1 MAQRPRQARIQFQS
15 QFRSPGVD
23 TSGAEVM
30 RQLAGL
36 GRTVGQIAETVGR
49 PMVEQEMAEMGAKA
63 AQEARVEDS
72 ETGLVKYQDVARKTY
87 GWGSSAY
94 NAAAAQE
101 TDRLNRAI
109 EKEAKYSARIDSREK
124 IAELAETY
132 KDDPAGFESEVESY
146 IQGTLKATP
155 ENAKLEV
162 EDMIRTQSFATGT
175 KLAKDYTV
183 KQTNKKIDGIVSTVD
198 DFMEEAARNLSGGK
212 PVNAQIAYDSALEAI
227 DDIGKL
233 NPDYD
238 VKGAKEKLGMQFAS
252 SQASASVM
260 DAIDGNDT
268 GPAYAKLEEIA
279 KKPPKGFTPDEW
291 ERTVISKIQ
300 TDLNRK
306 TTRLNNANQAAA
318 AKNAEYVK
326 GVVDSVSLGIEV
338 DDAEFAKAYDLAAT
352 PAQVEALQDA
362 EKVAEYSVS
371 DYRTRQSVLTSAADN
386 PETIDLYRQM
396 AAQEKRIN
404 TSLNK
409 DAFGFAASQGIVQ
422 NPVQLDVLNPDPEA
436 IAERKSQAAL
446 ATVHYGRQVPILTDA
461 EANLLVKA
469 FPEMTSE
476 EQTAMAQAYGADS
489 YIWGMLSDKNAG
501 VYSQAASHPNPN
513 VTQQVFIGL
522 EKMKAPG
529 YKIGEADTK
538 TLTAAFNDLYGKDA
552 FPAQDATDIFNA
564 AMAYYTA
571 SKEPGKVASISD
583 FKKALQDITG
593 QVVSIN
599 GGKTILPFD
608 VNEDDFEAYF
618 DGMTAEELQ
627 IISPMDRT
635 QQQIDNTLDFIRNGR
650 YKQVKGDNAYIVV
663 DKSGMTSIFNADG
676 TPMTFIVNTD
686 SVANIVSEEQRRR
699 SAARQRMVDASI
711 PTVIPFSGVAGQY
724 SVGTFEGLEK

>member
-1 MAQRPRQARIQFQS
+1 MAQRPRQTRLQFEP
-15 QFRSPGVD
+15 QFRPTSID
-23 TSGAEVM
+23 TMAADAM

-36 GRTVGQIAETVGR
+36 GRTMGQVTERIGR
-49 PMVEQEMAEMGAKA
+49 PIVEEEARQAGLEA
-63 AQEARVEDS
+63 AQEARVEDP
-72 ETGLVKYQDVARKTY
+72 ETGLVKYQDVARRTF
-87 GWGSSAY
+87 GWGSDAY
-94 NAAAAQE
+94 NAAASRE
-101 TDRLNRAI
+101 TARLNSAI
-109 EKEAKYSARIDSREK
+109 EKEAKYSARIASREK

-132 KDDPAGFESEVESY
+132 KDDPAGFDSEVESY

-155 ENAKLEV
+155 EGARAEV
-162 EDMIRTQSFATGT
+162 EDMIRAQSFATGT
-175 KLAKDYTV
+175 KLAKNYTV
-183 KQTNKKIDGIVSTVD
+183 NQTNERINAIVSTVE
-198 DFMEEAARNLSGGK
+198 DFMEESARNLSDGD

-227 DDIGKL
+227 DDIGEL

-238 VKGAKEKLGMQFAS
+238 VKGAKEKLRMQFAS

-279 KKPPKGFTPDEW
+279 KKPPKGYTPDEW

-300 TDLNRK
+300 VDLNRK

-318 AKNAEYVK
+318 TKNAEYIK
-326 GVVDSVSLGIEV
+326 GVVESVSLGIEV

-371 DYRTRQSVLTSAADN
+371 DYRTRQSVLTTAADN
-386 PETIDLYRQM
+386 PETIGLYRQM
-396 AAQEKRIN
+396 AAQEERIKKQ
-404 TSLNK
+404 LDK
-409 DAFGFAASQGIVQ
+409 DAFGFAVSQGIVQ

-446 ATVHYGRQVPILTDA
+446 ATAHYGRQVPMLTDA
-461 EANLLVKA
+461 EVDLMVRA
-469 FPEMTSE
+469 FPEMTSG

-489 YIWGMLSDKNAG
+489 YIWGMLADKNAG

-538 TLTAAFNDLYGKDA
+538 TLTAAFYDLYGKDT
-552 FPAQDATDIFNA
+552 FPSKDATDIYNA
-564 AMAYYTA
+564 AIAYYTA
-571 SKEPGKVASISD
+571 SREPGSVASISD
-583 FKKALQDITG
+583 FKKALQDVTG

-599 GGKTILPFD
+599 GGRTILPFD

-627 IISPMDRT
+627 VISPMDRT

-650 YKQVKGDNAYIVV
+650 YKQVKGDNAYVVV
-663 DKSGMTSIFNADG
+663 DKSGMTSLFNADG

-711 PTVIPFSGVAGQY
+711 PTVIPFAGTVGEY
-724 SVGTFEGLEK
+724 SVGTFEKQ